1 MYSEFTADFLRGCA
15 LFQKELLSRSSSMSA
30 NVSDKSVLIALSLR
44 CLVLTHELAEV
55 DGSSYFGLFENNETH
70 FRAKRI
76 YEQDPQ
82 IEISR
87 LPSASQ
93 TVLTDSNEKAP
104 DSLPSI
110 LEGILQT
117 TQRLMFRRSPEDWPI
132 LLYTLCLMRLI
143 GDDFSVISPWM
154 RSLQPASQAMHKAF
168 SILCRLFRICAKD
181 FNPFSDDWKHEE
193 YAVAVKGHGISVNYA
208 RRLHEMW
215 LEGKLCRRY

>member
-1 MYSEFTADFLRGCA
+1 
-15 LFQKELLSRSSSMSA
+15 MSA

-55 DGSSYFGLFENNETH
+55 SASSPGRLFENNETH
-70 FRAKRI
+70 YRAKRI
-76 YEQDPQ
+76 YEQSPQ

-87 LPSASQ
+87 SPSASQ
-93 TVLTDSNEKAP
+93 TVLIDSNDKAP
-104 DSLPSI
+104 DTLPSI

-117 TQRLMFRRSPEDWPI
+117 TQRLMFRRSPENWPI

-143 GDDFSVISPWM
+143 GQDFSFSVIESWM
-154 RSLQPASQAMHKAF
+154 RSLKPASQAIEKAF

-181 FNPFSDDWKHEE
+181 FNPFSDDWKHED
-193 YAVAVKGHGISVNYA
+193 YAVVAKGHGISVNYA

-215 LEGKLCRRY
+215 LEGKLCHRYSKFAIYQFH